1 MRKTPSTGR
10 RSWLR
15 ASALLAACALF
26 ATGAT
31 GAGADAGG
39 ASQAVVALTTADG
52 SSVARSG
59 LQVSSVG
66 GPTVGSENLAAATS
80 TTCTG
85 CRTIAVAI
93 QAVYAT
99 GDPSTVVPHNAA
111 VASNAGCTS
120 CTTYAYA
127 YQYVLTT
134 DGPVYL
140 GAAGQATIATLR
152 QAVTDAAA
160 SDLSLDALTAR
171 LDSLAA
177 QFRAAIDQYV
187 PAGQAGSGTATR
199 QVDLSTAP

>member
-1 MRKTPSTGR
+1 MPT
-10 RSWLR
+10 R
-15 ASALLAACALF
+15 AEPVKPW
-26 ATGAT
+26 
-31 GAGADAGG
+31 
-39 ASQAVVALTTADG
+39 SQLTTADG

-93 QAVYAT
+93 QAVDAT

-111 VASNAGCTS
+111 VAANAGCTS
-120 CTTYAYA
+120 CTTYAY
-127 YQYVLTT
+127 QYVLTT
-134 DGPVYL
+134 DG
-140 GAAGQATIATLR
+140 AAHLAAARQAKIATLR
-152 QAVTDAAA
+152 QAVADAAA
-160 SDLSLDALTAR
+160 SGLSLDALTAR

-177 QFRAAIDQYV
+177 QFRAAIDQFV